1 MRKTTAAV
9 VYGRN
14 DGYKEDE
21 RGLINLTSL
30 LETFDE
36 VIYVDWNSEEYSFI
50 YNIIDK
56 LPKTG
61 RLTHYAIPPN
71 IVNQLVNNDPDAIPC
86 ISVLPQN
93 IAIRRCNKDYIACV
107 AMDILPPSKK
117 TLDGFISK
125 ADENTFY
132 TFSRRETDYDK
143 VVENKDSIDKYR
155 KYLDKTSEPRKF
167 IAKVTPN
174 DNYSLINCCGDFQL
188 ASKKVWEGVKGHE
201 ESMIYSCFQDTNV
214 QKKAILN
221 NFKLEAIFDVPLY
234 HMSHKGNT
242 VPQGGDM
249 NTLHEITKKRPP
261 KFNDAWKYVEYFSQT
276 ENLDSWGF
284 SDIEIESE
292 TI

>member
-14 DGYKEDE
+14 DGYKENE
-21 RGLINLTSL
+21 RGLINLTTL

-36 VIYVDWNSEEYSFI
+36 VIYVDWNSKEHSFI
-50 YNIIDK
+50 YNIIDD

-61 RLTHYAIPPN
+61 RLTHYAIPPEV
-71 IVNQLVNNDPDAIPC
+71 VNQILNNDSDAIPC

-107 AMDILPPSKK
+107 AMDILPPSKE
-117 TLDGFISK
+117 TLDAFISS

-132 TFSRRETDYDK
+132 TFSRRETDYGK
-143 VVENKDSIDKYR
+143 VVENKNSINEYR
-155 KYLDKTSEPRKF
+155 KYLDETTEAREF
-167 IAKVTPN
+167 MAKVTPN
-174 DNYSLINCCGDFQL
+174 DNFSLINCCGDFQL
-188 ASKKVWEGVKGHE
+188 ASKKVWDGVKGHE

-214 QKKAILN
+214 QKKAVLN
-221 NFKLEAIFDVPLY
+221 GFNLKAIFNVPLY

-242 VPQGGDM
+242 VPQGGDQ
-249 NTLHEITKKRPP
+249 NTLHEMTNKKPP
-261 KFNDAWKYVEYFSQT
+261 KFNDVWKYVEYFSQT
-276 ENLDSWGF
+276 QNLDTWGF
-284 SDIEIESE
+284 SDTEIEFE